1 MASEPSASA
10 PQSPRFTRREAL
22 ALWSAVGLIA
32 GLDPRALPAVLRSM
46 PVGATDE
53 PSITRAA
60 VAAAEEILGLSFTEA
75 ERDLML
81 EGLTEQRAAYA
92 ELRAAPVPNDLP
104 PAVGFDPLPPGLATP
119 GLAERT
125 PLGAPGDPV
134 REPLPLTTREV
145 ARPAADGELA
155 GLPVAELA
163 ELVRT
168 RRVSSAELTEL
179 YLGRLERHGP
189 RLECVV
195 TLTHDLARAQ
205 ARRADDEI
213 AAGRWQ
219 GPLHGIPW
227 GAKDLLAVRGY
238 PTTWGSVPYREQVL
252 ERDATVVRRLERAG
266 AVLVAKLTL
275 GELAWGDVWF
285 GGMTRNPWN
294 LEQGS
299 SGSSAGSASATVAG
313 LVGFAIGSE
322 TLGSIV
328 SPSTR
333 CGATGFRPTFG
344 RVSRH
349 GAMALSWTMDK
360 LGPIARSVEDCAL
373 VFHAIHGPDGLD
385 PVVRE
390 APFAWRPLTSLR
402 GVRVGWLRS
411 AFERSEDHPT
421 KPFDD
426 AALATL
432 EALGAEL
439 VPVELPGD
447 IPIGPLG
454 VVLDAEAAAAFDEL
468 TRSNRDDLMVRQIA
482 NAWPNA
488 FRQARLIPAV
498 EYIQANRLRTRLV
511 AAVEETIG
519 DLDAVV
525 SPSFAENLLLT
536 TNLTGHPAAV
546 LPNGFREDGTPV
558 SITFW
563 GRLYAD
569 DRVLAVAKAYQ
580 DATDFHLRRPPG
592 FA

>member
-1 MASEPSASA
+1 
-10 PQSPRFTRREAL
+10 
-22 ALWSAVGLIA
+22 
-32 GLDPRALPAVLRSM
+32 
-46 PVGATDE
+46 
-53 PSITRAA
+53 
-60 VAAAEEILGLSFTEA
+60 
-75 ERDLML
+75 
-81 EGLTEQRAAYA
+81 
-92 ELRAAPVPNDLP
+92 
-104 PAVGFDPLPPGLATP
+104 
-119 GLAERT
+119 
-125 PLGAPGDPV
+125 
-134 REPLPLTTREV
+134 
-145 ARPAADGELA
+145 
-155 GLPVAELA
+155 
-163 ELVRT
+163 
-168 RRVSSAELTEL
+168 
-179 YLGRLERHGP
+179 
-189 RLECVV
+189 
-195 TLTHDLARAQ
+195 
-205 ARRADDEI
+205 
-213 AAGRWQ
+213 
-219 GPLHGIPW
+219 
-227 GAKDLLAVRGY
+227 
-238 PTTWGSVPYREQVL
+238 
-252 ERDATVVRRLERAG
+252 
-266 AVLVAKLTL
+266 VLVAKLTL

-285 GGMTRNPWN
+285 GGLTRNPWN

-390 APFAWRPLTSLR
+390 APFAWPPLASLR

-432 EALGAEL
+432 ESLGAEL

-511 AAVEETIG
+511 AAVEETVG